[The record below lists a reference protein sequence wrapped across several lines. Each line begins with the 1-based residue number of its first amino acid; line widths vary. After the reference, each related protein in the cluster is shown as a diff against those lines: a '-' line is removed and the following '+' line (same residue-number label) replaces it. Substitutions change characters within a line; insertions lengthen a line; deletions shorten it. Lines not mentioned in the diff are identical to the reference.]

1 MADAKKAKSEP
12 GETSDGERDVIA
24 YLERAPEP
32 ARTMLG
38 KMREIIRAAAPKSA
52 TEGLSYRMP
61 AFFFKGALLSYAA
74 FKDHCSLFPMGS
86 SAIEELAAELKGYRV
101 TKGTIHFPLDKPL
114 PKALIAKIV
123 KACVA
128 RNEARPSKKG

>member
-1 MADAKKAKSEP
+1 M
-12 GETSDGERDVIA
+12 
-24 YLERAPEP
+24 RA
-32 ARTMLG
+32 
-38 KMREIIRAAAPKSA
+38 IIRAASPKSA
-52 TEGLSYRMP
+52 TEGLSYRIP

-86 SAIEELAAELKGYRV
+86 SAIEEFVEELEGFRV

-114 PKALIAKIV
+114 PKVLITKIV

-128 RNEARPSKKG
+128 RNEAKSGF